1 VTLAAFL
8 TVAVLHLF
16 VAISPG
22 PAVLMAARI
31 GVTEG
36 FRTGMAL
43 ACGIAV
49 GAVSWAMAAM
59 FGLSLLFEYAR
70 FALTAIKLVG
80 AAYLLWMAWHM
91 WRDAATPLEIT
102 DEGGARKARSAWS
115 AFRLGVLTQYSNPKA
130 AVMFSSLFIGTV
142 PPGTNWT
149 VIAALMVVV
158 FLNEAIWN
166 TLVARIFSLD
176 ASRRTYLGLK
186 ATIDRC
192 FGGMLAVLGVKIA
205 VMQ

>member
-1 VTLAAFL
+1 MTLAAFL

-22 PAVLMAARI
+22 PAVLMAART

-43 ACGIAV
+43 ACGIAL
-49 GAVSWAMAAM
+49 GAVSWAMSAM
-59 FGLSLLFEYAR
+59 FGLSLLFEYAP

-80 AAYLLWMAWHM
+80 AAYLLYMAWHM
-91 WRDAATPLEIT
+91 WRDASQPLDLGSETRTP
-102 DEGGARKARSAWS
+102 RSLWS
-115 AFRLGVLTQYSNPKA
+115 AFRLGLLTQYANPKA

-142 PPGTNWT
+142 PPGTSWA
-149 VIAALMVVV
+149 VIAALMLVV

-186 ATIDRC
+186 ALIDRC
-192 FGGMLAVLGVKIA
+192 FGGMLALLGVKIA

>member
-1 VTLAAFL
+1 MTLAAFL
-8 TVAVLHLF
+8 TVAILHLF

-22 PAVLMAARI
+22 PAVLMAART

-36 FRTGMAL
+36 FRTGTAL
-43 ACGIAV
+43 ACGIAM

-59 FGLSLLFEYAR
+59 FGLSLLFTYAP

-80 AAYLLWMAWHM
+80 AAYLLWMAWQM
-91 WRDAATPLEIT
+91 WRDASRPLDLGGTTRTP
-102 DEGGARKARSAWS
+102 RSLAS
-115 AFRLGVLTQYSNPKA
+115 AFRLGLLTQYSNPKA

-142 PPGTNWT
+142 PPGTSGWT
-149 VIAALMVVV
+149 IAALMVVV
-158 FLNEAIWN
+158 FLNEAVWN

-186 ATIDRC
+186 SLIDRC
-192 FGGMLAVLGVKIA
+192 FGGMLAVLGLKIA
-205 VMQ
+205 ALH

>member
-1 VTLAAFL
+1 MTLTAFL

-22 PAVLMAARI
+22 PAVLMAART

-36 FRTGMAL
+36 FRSGAAL
-43 ACGIAV
+43 ACGIGM

-59 FGLSLLFEYAR
+59 FGLSMLFRYAP
-70 FALTAIKLVG
+70 FALSAIKLVG
-80 AAYLLWMAWHM
+80 AAYLMWMAFHM
-91 WRDAATPLEIT
+91 WRDARKPLELGA
-102 DEGGARKARSAWS
+102 GGAVPRSAFS
-115 AFRLGVLTQYSNPKA
+115 AFRLGLFTQYSNPKA

-142 PPGTNWT
+142 PPGTRWW

-166 TLVARIFSLD
+166 TLVARIFSLET
-176 ASRRTYLGLK
+176 SRRAYLGLK
-186 ATIDRC
+186 ALIDRC
-192 FGGMLAVLGVKIA
+192 FGGMLALVSVRI
-205 VMQ
+205 VTS

>member
-1 VTLAAFL
+1 MTLAGFL

-22 PAVLMAARI
+22 PAVLMAART

-36 FRTGMAL
+36 FRTGVAL
-43 ACGIAV
+43 ACGIAM

-59 FGLSLLFEYAR
+59 FGLSLLFRYAP
-70 FALTAIKLVG
+70 FALTAIKIAG
-80 AAYLLWMAWHM
+80 AAYLFWMAYHM
-91 WRDAATPLEIT
+91 WRDAKVPLDLGAETKTP
-102 DEGGARKARSAWS
+102 RSALS
-115 AFRLGVLTQYSNPKA
+115 AFRLGLFTQYANPKA
-130 AVMFSSLFIGTV
+130 AVMFSSLFVGTV
-142 PPGTNWT
+142 PQGTSGW
-149 VIAALMVVV
+149 VIFALMVVV
-158 FLNEAIWN
+158 FLNEAVWN

-192 FGGMLAVLGVKIA
+192 FGGMLALLGVKIA
-205 VMQ
+205 LTP

>member
-1 VTLAAFL
+1 MTLAAFL

-22 PAVLMAARI
+22 PAVLMAART

-43 ACGIAV
+43 ACGIAM
-49 GAVSWAMAAM
+49 GAVSWALAAM
-59 FGLSLLFEYAR
+59 FGLSLLFQYAP

-91 WRDAATPLEIT
+91 WRDAQTPL
-102 DEGGARKARSAWS
+102 DLGGQTRTPRSLAS
-115 AFRLGVLTQYSNPKA
+115 AFRLGLLTQYSNPKA

-142 PPGTNWT
+142 PPGTSGWT
-149 VIAALMVVV
+149 IAALMLVV
-158 FLNEAIWN
+158 FLNEAVWN

-176 ASRRTYLGLK
+176 ASRKTYLGLK
-186 ATIDRC
+186 TLIDRC
-192 FGGMLAVLGVKIA
+192 FGGMLALLGLKIA
-205 VMQ
+205 VMH